1 MIALMKNHIP
11 THKSPSLRTTGR
23 RTPFID
29 NRIEHSDSKHPVDI
43 LEPEKPDDNVLQAA
57 ETFNAISH
65 WVLEVPEPSEIGRR
79 ALCIL
84 LCAKRESIPRSG
96 IFRSIETETAEQ
108 LVKTALVE
116 ILGIIINPSDLTCT
130 GRKVVAAFSWI
141 RKEIM
146 GTQTLSDLGQMLGCR
161 KQAVSQNQARFERA
175 LNKRISIRRRR

>member
-1 MIALMKNHIP
+1 MIALMKNRLKLPIP
-11 THKSPSLRTTGR
+11 RKTCR
-23 RTPFID
+23 RNAFIE
-29 NRIEHSDSKHPVDI
+29 NKLELSNSKHPVDI

-84 LCAKRESIPRSG
+84 ACAKRKRIPRRG
-96 IFRSIETETAEQ
+96 IFRSLETETAEE
-108 LVKTALVE
+108 LVKTALIE
-116 ILGIIINPSDLTCT
+116 ILEIIVDPRDLTCT

-146 GTQTLSDLGQMLGCR
+146 GTKTLSDLGQMLGCK
-161 KQAVSQNQARFERA
+161 KQAVSQNQARFELA